1 MSLNT
6 GTQASHQAGTADS
19 IRLVPAD
26 PRLRFE
32 VRTRAAREAA
42 LLVRDRPPGRKELE
56 QAADAALADLGLPS
70 GFQGF
75 AMVCVDNAFW
85 HDAYRAV
92 PFRRR
97 LLLLPKCL
105 NDPAKC
111 AAEIDSVGLHCTGC
125 GCCEIG
131 GLKSEAESLGYQV
144 VVAEGT
150 SSVILKVLEGEADAI
165 LGVACLDSLEK
176 SFEGIAELGIPHQA
190 VPLLRDGCRDTE
202 AEPDLVRALMNAT
215 APAGEGVKHCYLPL
229 LRHTAELFAH
239 DALAALF
246 AGLPDLGAS
255 SARPGHPL
263 ARTREIAFDWLILGG
278 KRMRPFVTLAAYA
291 VARHGD
297 RALDVNT
304 DLQSLIPAAV
314 GKIAVAIEAL
324 HKASL
329 AHDDIEDRDDY
340 RYGEPALHRRH
351 GTALAINVGD
361 YLVGLGYRLV
371 SAQAPELGDACVS
384 DILQRLSLAHLQLCN
399 GQGADLLWQERGGEN
414 LRPEDTL
421 RIGAL
426 KTAPAFELALYA
438 GLRPAGVHVPDD
450 LLRRFATLVGEG
462 YQVLNDLR
470 DWEDEAES
478 RKGPAVDALAQ
489 RPTVL
494 RAFALEAGGANAL
507 REAAASGGDI
517 AQRLH
522 MAYRELG
529 AFDKAELLYQ
539 RLRERALDLCDSF
552 EHPSLPALMRFLV
565 RNLLPLRT
573 ARDRG

>member
-1 MSLNT
+1 MSANT
-6 GTQASHQAGTADS
+6 GTQASHQAGSADS
-19 IRLVPAD
+19 IKLVPSD
-26 PRLRFE
+26 LQVRLE
-32 VRTRAAREAA
+32 VRTRAAEQAA
-42 LLVRDRPPGRKELE
+42 PLVRDRPPARWELE
-56 QAADAALADLGLPS
+56 QAAGAVLADLGLPPD
-70 GFQGF
+70 FLGF

-85 HDAYRAV
+85 HDAYSAV

-105 NDPAKC
+105 NDPANC
-111 AAEIDSVGLHCTGC
+111 AAEIDSVGLHCAGC
-125 GCCEIG
+125 GCCEIS
-131 GLKSEAESLGYQV
+131 GLKSEAEALGYQV

-176 SFEGIAELGIPHQA
+176 SFEGIADLGIPHQA

-202 AEPDLVRALMNAT
+202 AEPDLVRALMTAT
-215 APAGEGVKHCYLPL
+215 APAGEGVKHGYLPL
-229 LRHTAELFAH
+229 LRHTADLFAP
-239 DALAALF
+239 DALAELLA
-246 AGLPDLGAS
+246 ALPDLDAAS
-255 SARPGHPL
+255 MRPGHPL
-263 ARTREIAFDWLILGG
+263 ARTREIALDWLLLGG
-278 KRMRPFVTLAAYA
+278 KRLRPFVTLAAYS

-297 RALDVNT
+297 QALDVNA
-304 DLQSLIPAAV
+304 DLEGLIPASV
-314 GKIAVAIEAL
+314 RQIAVAIEAL

-329 AHDDIEDRDDY
+329 AHDDIEDRDDF

-371 SAQAPELGDACVS
+371 SAQACELGDACVS

-399 GQGADLLWQERGGEN
+399 GQGADLLWQERGGED

-438 GLRPAGVHVPDD
+438 GLRPAGVDVPED

-470 DWEDEAES
+470 DWEDEAKS
-478 RKGPAVDALAQ
+478 RKGPAMDALAQ

-494 RAFALEAGGANAL
+494 RAFALEAGGAEAL
-507 REAAASGGDI
+507 RDAAASGDDI
-517 AQRLH
+517 AQRVH
-522 MAYRELG
+522 KTYRELG
-529 AFDKAELLYQ
+529 AFDKAELLYR